1 MEKTIELL
9 EQTFE
14 EILNELLIILVDI
27 PVINTKTQNHQSR
40 LKKSILKTY
49 LKLQLV

>member
-14 EILNELLIILVDI
+14 EILNELSIILVNI
-27 PVINTKTQNHQSR
+27 PIINTKTQNHQSR

-49 LKLQLV
+49 QKLQLV